1 MKLKKIN
8 IAGQDYLL
16 CFSALVMS
24 ACEEKDTSLP
34 ELLERIETDTQ
45 QGKVSTTFWL
55 LYQMLLAGAAYAKRH
70 SLANPDVPEY
80 EDMLAEIDITDLES
94 VKTSIYTT
102 ITHDNK
108 ANVEVEPSKN
118 QETTPG
124 D

>member
-1 MKLKKIN
+1 MNLKKIN

-70 SLANPDVPEY
+70 SLPNPDVPEY

>member
-80 EDMLAEIDITDLES
+80 EDMLAEIDITDLKS